1 MKPFRQALSLSQAL
15 RATRRRIVALREL
28 QRLLGHFGAE
38 RLISDLP
45 HIREC
50 MERYD
55 RLIPPQE
62 AGLRRFDL
70 INAAISRR
78 RYETYLEIGVRDPQ
92 DCFNRVM
99 AARKWSVDPGLEF
112 RSNPVD
118 FAMTSDEFFARC
130 DAGQVSNRPTAW
142 DVIFIDGLHRAEQ
155 VWRDIQNASR
165 YLAPS
170 GMIFLHDCL
179 PPSEVFAR
187 ERFEWALESRVC
199 WNGTCWKALSRYMES
214 GPWHSVVVE
223 TDWGVGVIDSARVV
237 NRRAEG
243 GENVFFEFDRYV
255 HQLRQA
261 GLVMAPHDFVA
272 GLG

>member
-1 MKPFRQALSLSQAL
+1 M
-15 RATRRRIVALREL
+15 ALREL
-28 QRLLGHFGAE
+28 LKLLGHYGAE

-45 HIREC
+45 QIRERMARC
-50 MERYD
+50 D

-62 AGLRRFDL
+62 AGPRRFDL
-70 INAAISRR
+70 INIAISRR
-78 RYETYLEIGVRDPQ
+78 RYQTYLEIGVRDPR
-92 DCFNRVM
+92 DCFSRVT
-99 AARKWSVDPGLEF
+99 AVRKWSVDPGLEF

-130 DAGQVSNRPTAW
+130 DAGQVANCPGAW

-165 YLAPS
+165 HLSPG

-187 ERFEWALESRVC
+187 ERFEWALESGLC
-199 WNGTCWKALSRYMES
+199 WNGTCWKALLRYMES
-214 GPWHSVVVE
+214 GPWHSVVVD
-223 TDWGVGVIDSARVV
+223 TDWGVGVIDSARAATRWADSGP
-237 NRRAEG
+237 NE
-243 GENVFFEFDRYV
+243 FFEFDRYV
-255 HQLRQA
+255 CQLQEGGRI
-261 GLVMAPHDFVA
+261 MSPDDFVQ